1 MERVFTQS
9 EAKLHHLAH
18 EVIISILDSTLSGWT
33 DKDKLDMIR
42 KLSVS
47 AIKRLPVLEDD

>member
-9 EAKLHHLAH
+9 EAKLYHLAH
-18 EVIISILDSTLSGWT
+18 EVIISVLDSTLSVWT
-33 DKDKLDMIR
+33 DNNKLDMIR

-47 AIKRLPVLEDD
+47 AIKRLPTTEDD